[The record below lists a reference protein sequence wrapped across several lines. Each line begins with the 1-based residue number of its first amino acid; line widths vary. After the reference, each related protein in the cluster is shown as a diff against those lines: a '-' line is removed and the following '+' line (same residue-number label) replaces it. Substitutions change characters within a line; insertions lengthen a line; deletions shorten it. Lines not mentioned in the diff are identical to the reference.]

1 MQDFLCQRSSFGT
14 TVYYV
19 LTCISF
25 GASSGPGKGMDDRE
39 NRRRMKS
46 TPKRALPAGRDSS
59 EIDFELPLCSKYLL
73 LAAYIASR
81 NAATLDASLFDTGD
95 GARASSRKKRK
106 WASIPLPE
114 LPSQKTRVSC
124 HVSIA
129 CLIRWIA
136 FIFGYGQKW
145 KHSDRLPIFS
155 NPPSGVFRIVCF
167 WSP

>member
-1 MQDFLCQRSSFGT
+1 MYL
-14 TVYYV
+14 
-19 LTCISF
+19 F

-46 TPKRALPAGRDSS
+46 TPKRAVAAGRDSS

-106 WASIPLPE
+106 
-114 LPSQKTRVSC
+114 
-124 HVSIA
+124 
-129 CLIRWIA
+129 
-136 FIFGYGQKW
+136 
-145 KHSDRLPIFS
+145 
-155 NPPSGVFRIVCF
+155 
-167 WSP
+167 